1 MFARSFFPRQS
12 RSERLLRGVLA
23 AVALAAGGFSVAL
36 ALAWS
41 LASGAPLRAYDL
53 APYDGQIA
61 GKAAF
66 AIIAEPKASI
76 SMQQRADIIARNGLR
91 LAPTAV
97 SAAAALGLGAEIQGD
112 KTAAR
117 RYFAYAQSL
126 SRRDRVTQLW
136 AIEDA
141 VRRSDVAGTLA
152 QYDITLRTLPKLAP
166 ILYPVLAQ
174 ASVDTDVRSG
184 LIKTLSKK
192 PIWSAD
198 FINFVSSDSGVPVST
213 ASVLMTA
220 LQVAHVAIPN
230 KAVNAVITRLFDS
243 GNIAGAWELY
253 KVVNPSTSSVRSRD
267 PRFARASD
275 TVSPFDWVPVDS
287 DGITAGI
294 GSNAFN
300 YSVAAGSGGVML
312 RQVELLPPGRY
323 LLTGRTQDIDQPS
336 EARPYWQLTCRG
348 GNELGR
354 LTLPNSRDSNG
365 VFSARFAVPLGCPVQ
380 VLSLIAV
387 PGDAIGGA
395 TGQINSTT
403 LAPLGNSNTA
413 GSATGPG
420 FYVRH

>member
-23 AVALAAGGFSVAL
+23 AVALAAGSLSVAL

-41 LASGAPLRAYDL
+41 LASGAPLRAYGL

-66 AIIAEPKASI
+66 AIITEPKASV
-76 SMQQRADIIARNGLR
+76 SMQRRADIIARNGLR

-97 SAAAALGLGAEIQGD
+97 SAVAALGLGAEIRGN

-117 RYFAYAQSL
+117 RYFAYAQNL

-136 AIEDA
+136 AIEDG
-141 VRRSDVAGTLA
+141 VQRSDVAGTLA

-174 ASVDTDVRSG
+174 ASADTDVRDG
-184 LIKTLSKK
+184 LIKTLSNR
-192 PIWSAD
+192 PMWSAD
-198 FINFVSSDSGVPVST
+198 FINFVATDDHVPVST

-220 LQVAHVAIPN
+220 LQTAHIAIPN

-243 GNIAGAWELY
+243 GNITAAWALY
-253 KVVNPSTSSVRSRD
+253 KVANPSTSSIRSRD

-294 GSNAFN
+294 ESNAFN
-300 YSVAAGSGGVML
+300 YSSAAGAGGVML

-323 LLTGRTQDIDQPS
+323 VLTGRTQDIDQPS

-348 GNELGR
+348 GRELGR
-354 LTLPNSRDSNG
+354 FTLPNSRDNNG
-365 VFSARFAVPLGCPVQ
+365 VFSSGFAVPVGCPVQ
-380 VLSLIAV
+380 ILSLIAV
-387 PGDAIGGA
+387 PADAIGGV
-395 TGQINSTT
+395 TGQINSAA
-403 LAPLGNSNTA
+403 LAPFGNINT
-413 GSATGPG
+413 GGIATGRG
-420 FYVRH
+420 IATRH